1 MISTVSL
8 LALLA
13 AGPAS
18 AASLDAEHFTLGIP
32 FEANLVG
39 LAFGAQPELL
49 WRPFSP
55 EGRFHVRAATGVVAG
70 PELALVPVSLG
81 TRGVFFPTSKVRPGM
96 GLGLKMQ
103 TFLPYGHEAIL
114 RLDQYFELTLDVKVQ
129 DNLRVGVELS
139 PEFGW
144 IGGFGLGM
152 AARVGVLMD
161 LPLSR

>member
-1 MISTVSL
+1 MISMISL
-8 LALLA
+8 LGLLA
-13 AGPAS
+13 AGPAQ
-18 AASLDAEHFTLGIP
+18 AAALDADRFTLGIP
-32 FEANLVG
+32 VEVNLVG
-39 LAFGAQPELL
+39 LSFGTQPELL
-49 WRPFSP
+49 WRPFSQ
-55 EGRFHVRAATGVVAG
+55 EGRFHVRAATGFVAG
-70 PELALVPVSLG
+70 PELALVPVSMG

-103 TFLPYGHEAIL
+103 AFMPYGHETIL
-114 RLDQYFELTLDVKVQ
+114 RLDQYYELTLDVAVK
-129 DNLRVGVELS
+129 DGIRVGMELS